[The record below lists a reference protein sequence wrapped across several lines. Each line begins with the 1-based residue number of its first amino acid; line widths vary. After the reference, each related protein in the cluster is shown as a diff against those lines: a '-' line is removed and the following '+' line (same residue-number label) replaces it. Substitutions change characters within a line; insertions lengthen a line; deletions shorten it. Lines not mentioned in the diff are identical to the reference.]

1 MLFILKI
8 KFYLRRNL
16 SRYRYWHSIRVAS
29 ECKRLAKYYNLNIKD
44 AYLAGLLHDI
54 AKEYDYDKVKYF
66 INKYNLV
73 IEEDYIIH
81 SKIGA
86 LVARELYNINDFVFN
101 AILYH
106 TIGNES
112 MNMLDKIVFI
122 ADKIEKKKD
131 YPGVDILRKLA
142 YVDIDKCLISYL
154 EKSDLYLKS
163 LGKKLHG
170 DSVKLLIRL
179 EDSFKE

>member
-16 SRYRYWHSIRVAS
+16 SRYRYWHSVRVAL
-29 ECKRLAKYYNLNIKD
+29 ECKKLAKYYNINVKD

-54 AKEYDYDKVKYF
+54 AKEYDYDKVKCF
-66 INKYNLV
+66 INKYNIASDDDNV
-73 IEEDYIIH
+73 IH
-81 SKIGA
+81 GKIGA
-86 LVARELYNINDFVFN
+86 LVARELYNINDDVYS

-106 TIGNES
+106 TIGNEC
-112 MNMLDKIVFI
+112 MNMLDKVVFI

-142 YVDIDKCLISYL
+142 YVDIDKCLISYF

-170 DSVKLLIRL
+170 DSVKLLIRI

>member
-1 MLFILKI
+1 
-8 KFYLRRNL
+8 
-16 SRYRYWHSIRVAS
+16 
-29 ECKRLAKYYNLNIKD
+29 
-44 AYLAGLLHDI
+44 
-54 AKEYDYDKVKYF
+54 
-66 INKYNLV
+66 
-73 IEEDYIIH
+73 
-81 SKIGA
+81 
-86 LVARELYNINDFVFN
+86 
-101 AILYH
+101 
-106 TIGNES
+106 
-112 MNMLDKIVFI
+112 MLDKVVFI

-179 EDSFKE
+179 EEDLKKWCCYIENFMIQYEYFLEV